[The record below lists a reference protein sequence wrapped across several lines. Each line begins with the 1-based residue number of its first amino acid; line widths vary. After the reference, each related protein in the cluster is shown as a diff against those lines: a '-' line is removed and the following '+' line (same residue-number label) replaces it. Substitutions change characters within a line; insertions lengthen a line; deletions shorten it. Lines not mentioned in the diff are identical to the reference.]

1 MSANIDVNR
10 NMEDARVQY
19 EIGRKRK
26 SASIDTLLSDINIC
40 DSGRETPENIAAAP
54 ETFQRHFQKLK
65 RRALGRTRVN
75 SVGSNLSESARSDS
89 TGSSG
94 SSAQFEHEL
103 FEQLKGTRSQVLDA
117 MNNLKKK
124 LLLALATQSESEHI
138 VAARERPLSVTLPQ
152 MPDGMQTPKE
162 TTPRDD
168 RGDQS
173 SSSSSSGSSTQR
185 PSRLRRRASRTD
197 IFLDYMTEECG
208 DDLLQSTSTMDV
220 LLAASKLSSVAVRE
234 ARKIAHRR
242 SRCLIAL
249 PKRYFELCRALGTEF
264 DVAIDPINRDA
275 AAAMSEEDSSHE
287 GADGEHDEKV
297 GDGGNAAF
305 ASASADSKRADSVD
319 SGKSVV
325 TTDLLSVYIVIK
337 KALDMMKQARS
348 AEHER

>member
-173 SSSSSSGSSTQR
+173 SSSSSSGAARKDHQGCAGAHRAQTSFGLHDR
-185 PSRLRRRASRTD
+185 RVRRRSLAVYVHDGCSSRR
-197 IFLDYMTEECG
+197 IEAIKRSCE
-208 DDLLQSTSTMDV
+208 
-220 LLAASKLSSVAVRE
+220 E

-297 GDGGNAAF
+297 GDNC
-305 ASASADSKRADSVD
+305 
-319 SGKSVV
+319 
-325 TTDLLSVYIVIK
+325 
-337 KALDMMKQARS
+337 
-348 AEHER
+348 